1 MAFMILNNAAFKGQK
16 VEHSSGT
23 MKATLLV
30 GLQCT
35 CLLLGPGE
43 GMWELRLLQA

>member
-1 MAFMILNNAAFKGQK
+1 MILNSAAFKGQK

-30 GLQCT
+30 GPECT
-35 CLLLGPGE
+35 SLLLGPGE
-43 GMWELRLLQA
+43 GMWELRFLQA